1 MTVDILPIQHRGLAV
16 ALQLALEA
24 ALIRRAR
31 GPAPQQPT
39 TSAIAL
45 EHPASQYPEPPCSEQ
60 QRTWPGLAPR
70 AAPSGP
76 TLIRTH
82 APRT

>member
-45 EHPASQYPEPPCSEQ
+45 DIRLPNIRSLPVPNSSGRGQGLLLGRRRPALP
-60 QRTWPGLAPR
+60 
-70 AAPSGP
+70 
-76 TLIRTH
+76 
-82 APRT
+82 